1 VISKARLKFLRS
13 LRLKKTRASEG
24 LLLVEGLNAV
34 EEAVSS
40 GHALELLLTDEAA
53 AGPRGRG
60 LGKSDLPMSRIGESE
75 STQLALTRAP
85 AGAFALARVPCGPF
99 EAGALPDSTV
109 VLLAAGVADP
119 GNLGTLIRT
128 AAALGAGAVVVAPGS
143 VEPTNPKVVRA
154 TAGALFRLPVL
165 SGGAEDLKAVGFE
178 ILVADAH
185 GAPLGSL
192 RRRAARL
199 ALAVGSE
206 PHGIDGSTRERAD
219 GSIAVPLATGVESLN
234 VSVAAGILLHAL
246 LALPV
251 RDRRR

>member
-1 VISKARLKFLRS
+1 MISKARLKFLRS
-13 LRLKKTRASEG
+13 LRLKKARASEG

-53 AGPRGRG
+53 SGPRGRG
-60 LGKSDLPMSRIGESE
+60 LEKSDLPRSRIGERE
-75 STQLALTRAP
+75 STQLALTRTP
-85 AGAFALARVPCGPF
+85 AGAFALAKVPCGPF
-99 EAGALPDSTV
+99 EAGALPESAV
-109 VLLAAGVADP
+109 VLFAAGVADP

-128 AAALGAGAVVVAPGS
+128 AAALGASAVVVAPGS

-165 SGGAEDLKAVGFE
+165 SGGAEDLKAAGFQ

-185 GAPLGSL
+185 GTPVGTLEQ
-192 RRRAARL
+192 RAARL

-206 PHGIDGSTRERAD
+206 PHGVDGATRGQAD
-219 GSIAVPLATGVESLN
+219 GSIAVPLTAGMESLN

-246 LALPV
+246 CALPV
-251 RDRRR
+251 RDRR